1 MDDIKPTATD
11 KLYSDHSQTLGPSPE
26 PLAKKFFVLT
36 MAGLLAYVAA
46 ILLLMTGSN

>member
-11 KLYSDHSQTLGPSPE
+11 KLHSDYAQTFGPSPE
-26 PLAKKFFVLT
+26 TLAKKFFVLT
-36 MAGLLAYVAA
+36 IAGLLAYVAA